1 MTTTLLLKEEKM
13 NRFKGT
19 LLFIQLII
27 ALINPKQN
35 QDSYDKIYAW
45 LDYVLPYIVPGSQD
59 IKIMPG
65 MWDQYPKVSPTKRIL
80 DYVFAYDN
88 PQEGQDI
95 LDVGCGLGGLV
106 SYCLKK
112 YPDINS
118 ITGIDLLKEHIK
130 KAKQNTFN
138 QEKSNFFVGDATR
151 LRQSRNYQLQEIVKR
166 KFHKVYIIDVT
177 QDLTVQQFRDIFE
190 NCFQSLHNEGI
201 LVVHTQT
208 INQKPSSWQESL
220 AANLLVAPYA
230 PNFDDINNIIS
241 KYSGKV
247 DVEYKD
253 ITLVAF
259 KMCLERLIE
268 EKTIID
274 SLMLYP
280 FSYILR
286 KLSLSLLNFIKKGT
300 FSEYLIF
307 IRKK

>member
-1 MTTTLLLKEEKM
+1 MTATLLQKGGKM
-13 NRFKGT
+13 NRFRGT

-27 ALINPKQN
+27 ALLNPKQN
-35 QDSYDKIYAW
+35 QDSYEKIYAW
-45 LDYVLPYIVPGSQD
+45 LNYIIPYIVPGSQD
-59 IKIMPG
+59 IRIMPG
-65 MWDQYPKVSPTKRIL
+65 MWDQFPKVSPTKRIL
-80 DYVFAYDN
+80 DYIFAYDN

-118 ITGIDLLKEHIK
+118 ITGIDLLKEHVK
-130 KAKQNTFN
+130 QAKQNTLDR
-138 QEKSNFFVGDATR
+138 EKSNFFVGDATE
-151 LRQSRNYQLQEIVKR
+151 LSQSRNNQLQEIVKR
-166 KFHKVYIIDVT
+166 KFHKIYIIDVT
-177 QDLTVQQFRDIFE
+177 QDLTIQQFCDIFD
-190 NCFQSLHNEGI
+190 NCFQSLHNQGI

-208 INQKPSSWQESL
+208 INQKPSSWQENL

-230 PNFDDINNIIS
+230 PNFEDIKNIIS
-241 KYSGKV
+241 KYAGKV
-247 DVEYKD
+247 NVEYRD
-253 ITLVAF
+253 ITSVAF

-274 SLMLYP
+274 SLLLYP

-286 KLSLSLLNFIKKGT
+286 KLSLSLLDFIKKGR
-300 FSEYLIF
+300 FSEYIIF